1 MWRLVVVMRMLSFA
15 RPETGAAADRSQM
28 VLTRMLLDGVSACD
42 AGDAD
47 P

>member
-1 MWRLVVVMRMLSFA
+1 MSSFA
-15 RPETGAAADRSQM
+15 RPETGPAVDRSQM
-28 VLTRMLLDGVSACD
+28 ALTRMLLDGVSACD